1 MRGVC
6 TLTSGAA
13 AVGVAAAWMPSAA
26 QAATAV
32 SVGVEVQSL
41 RAQAE
46 TATQQYDQATTG
58 LALLQQRVNSIQD
71 QTSTLRQQVD
81 QYNGSLGRLAEA
93 QYRGGG
99 VDPTMQLLFA
109 QQPEQFLQR
118 AVSLNA
124 VGRGESVELKSVLAQ
139 QQQLA
144 QFRAEADSLLAEQVQ
159 DEQQAAAA
167 RGRIL
172 AEYQQAQQLVGR
184 LTAGQQWAL
193 DDTGVP
199 TADQIAAVPTATGAR
214 RSRSTSPSPSWASGT
229 SGEAP
234 ATRATTA
241 PAWCRRRSRT
251 WRTCPALKRRN
262 SQISLASSTAAG
274 PGASSSPGKSI
285 PANVNRSS
293 AGTSSRAAKPVSRSG
308 VQLLAAVS
316 DHGDRGL
323 REIQST
329 AGHQPEGLRHADE
342 IQVPIAEHAHDHAA
356 AAAIGLPIERR
367 RSALRTL
374 RTR

>member
-1 MRGVC
+1 MVSHRRTSRLPRSGCVRGVC

-71 QTSTLRQQVD
+71 QTSTLQQQVD
-81 QYNGSLGRLAEA
+81 QYYGSLGRLAEA

-109 QQPEQFLQR
+109 QQPEQFLRR

-124 VGRGESVELKSVLAQ
+124 VGRGESVELRSVLAQ

-144 QFRAEADSLLAEQVQ
+144 QFRAEADTLIAEQVQ

-167 RGRIL
+167 RGRVL
-172 AEYQQAQQLVGR
+172 AEYQQAQQLLSQ

-199 TADQIAAVPTATGAR
+199 TADQIAAVPRTTGRAALAIEFAE
-214 RSRSTSPSPSWASGT
+214 SKLGLWYEWGGTGDPSYDCSGLVQAAWASAGVALPRVT
-229 SGEAP
+229 WDQLSTGRPVPAQLDDLRPGDLVFYLNGAHVAMYVGNGLVIQAP
-234 ATRATTA
+234 TTGQRIQYA
-241 PAWCRRRSRT
+241 EWDMMPVTAVRR
-251 WRTCPALKRRN
+251 
-262 SQISLASSTAAG
+262 
-274 PGASSSPGKSI
+274 
-285 PANVNRSS
+285 V
-293 AGTSSRAAKPVSRSG
+293 
-308 VQLLAAVS
+308 
-316 DHGDRGL
+316 
-323 REIQST
+323 
-329 AGHQPEGLRHADE
+329 
-342 IQVPIAEHAHDHAA
+342 
-356 AAAIGLPIERR
+356 LPD
-367 RSALRTL
+367 S
-374 RTR
+374 